1 MGGLLARFGL
11 IGAVLFGGWLFRDY
25 LTGAAIDLE
34 VGDCFDAPTTI
45 SEAVEEVAHHP
56 CTDAHTAEVFFVA
69 DYPDGAFPGE
79 DGFDAFIEANCIPAF
94 TAYTGLDWATAEE
107 YDIGW
112 FEPTP
117 DGWSSG
123 DHEMTCY
130 VVKVDSS
137 TMTSSLR
144 AQ

>member
-11 IGAVLFGGWLFRDY
+11 IGAIGLGAFIFQDFLP
-25 LTGAAIDLE
+25 GAAIDLE

-45 SEAVEEVAHHP
+45 SEEVDEVARHP
-56 CTDAHTAEVFFVA
+56 CTDPHTAEVFFVA
-69 DYPDGAFPGE
+69 DHPDGAFPGE
-79 DGFDAFIEANCIPAF
+79 DGFDAFIETNCIPAF
-94 TAYTGLDWATAEE
+94 TTYTGLEWATAEE

-130 VVKVDSS
+130 VVRIDLGR
-137 TMTSSLR
+137 MTSSVR